1 MKLLFMVFVISLCNM
16 SIASAYIED
25 KDVDEAE
32 IAAGD
37 QNTNLYRLQN
47 DGMYK
52 IKKLKEIDE
61 LVTKK
66 KAAGFYVDV
75 SDMETLLTTSQQDK
89 DNDILKSLEEDVDK
103 QVSSP
108 KKLKVEY
115 TPDIYKNIIEI
126 QRTGIKD
133 KDVAATIISELKQR
147 GWR

>member
-1 MKLLFMVFVISLCNM
+1 MKLLFVVFVISLCNM
-16 SIASAYIED
+16 PAALAYIED
-25 KDVDEAE
+25 KDIDEAD

-61 LVTKK
+61 LVARK
-66 KAAGFYVDV
+66 KAAGLYVDV

-89 DNDILKSLEEDVDK
+89 DNDILKNLEEDVDK
-103 QVSSP
+103 QVVNP

-133 KDVAATIISELKQR
+133 KDVAATIMSELKQR